1 LLEKLQNT
9 LTPLVILASGESK
22 IEKLFRPA
30 AICPQPKALAGLARH
45 STKYLRSSIWA
56 AI

>member
-1 LLEKLQNT
+1 
-9 LTPLVILASGESK
+9 VILASGESK